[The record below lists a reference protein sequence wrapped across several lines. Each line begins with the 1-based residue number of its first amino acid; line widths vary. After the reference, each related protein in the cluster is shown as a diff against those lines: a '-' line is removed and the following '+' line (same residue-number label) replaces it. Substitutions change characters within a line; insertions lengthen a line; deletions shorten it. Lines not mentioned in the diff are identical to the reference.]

1 MPQAQQGFRI
11 TDSTQLED
19 GVVTSAK
26 IALDTI
32 LAADVAPN
40 AIGDSEIAAHT
51 TTKITVPF
59 SLVTGTVPIAQ
70 GGSGAAT
77 ALAAFN
83 ALSPLTTTGD
93 LLTRD
98 ATNNLRLAIGAALAV
113 LRVNAGGTALEYATL
128 AVSKRVASFTTD
140 VAIANS
146 AAETDLIN
154 FTLTGGDMGANDV
167 LYIRIPIDNFN
178 STGADG
184 LTWRVRFGATNIE
197 SSNMATNITTVTN
210 GYIEVYIFAAG
221 ATNSQDIIARVHCEQ
236 ERGTNAEGENAYNE
250 LFKGTAAIDT
260 TANVTVRV
268 TAQWGVAAAGRTIT
282 ALAGFAMLIK
292 S

>member
-11 TDSTQLED
+11 TDSAQLED

-70 GGSGAAT
+70 GGSGATT

-83 ALSPLTTTGD
+83 ALSPLTAAGD

-98 ATNNLRLAIGAALAV
+98 ATNNIRLALGAALTN
-113 LRVNAGGTALEYATL
+113 LRVNAAATALEYAL
-128 AVSKRVASFTTD
+128 PSVSRKTGVATRAGDAASGNQT
-140 VAIANS
+140 IAH
-146 AAETDLIN
+146 
-154 FTLTGGDMGANDV
+154 
-167 LYIRIPIDNFN
+167 
-178 STGADG
+178 G
-184 LTWRVRFGATNIE
+184 LGATP
-197 SSNMATNITTVTN
+197 T
-210 GYIEVYIFAAG
+210 Y
-221 ATNSQDIIARVHCEQ
+221 
-236 ERGTNAEGENAYNE
+236 
-250 LFKGTAAIDT
+250 
-260 TANVTVRV
+260 VR
-268 TAQWGVAAAGRTIT
+268 IT
-282 ALAGFAMLIK
+282 ALKEAAQTI
-292 S
+292 